1 MPKKTNVEAQKFTV
15 EPKKELKDFIFSL
28 SEENKIKNSPNI
40 IILSLSKEDY
50 ESIKGNIKEMK
61 ARSEAGRASVDY
73 ALTVFADAFDKL
85 FK

>member
-1 MPKKTNVEAQKFTV
+1 MPKKTNVEAQKINV
-15 EPKKELKDFIFSL
+15 EPKKELNDCVFHKN
-28 SEENKIKNSPNI
+28 EMEIKNTDLI
-40 IILSLSKEDY
+40 VLSLSKEDY

>member
-1 MPKKTNVEAQKFTV
+1 MPKKTNVEAQKINV
-15 EPKKELKDFIFSL
+15 KPKERLDDLVYHI
-28 SEENKIKNSPNI
+28 EEEEIKNTDLI
-40 IILSLSKEDY
+40 VLSLSKEDY
-50 ESIKGNIKEMK
+50 ESIKGNIKELK

>member
-1 MPKKTNVEAQKFTV
+1 MPKKTNVEAQKMNV
-15 EPKKELKDFIFSL
+15 ET
-28 SEENKIKNSPNI
+28 NKGLNDLVFRRDEAEIKNTDLI
-40 IILSLSKEDY
+40 VLSLSKEDY
-50 ESIKGNIKEMK
+50 ESIKGNIKELK